1 MFPRLMART
10 TTSRKRIRQK
20 EFSSSG
26 VAGVQDGL
34 AAPTKLHYSVGLY
47 GLRLL
52 HDPEFNQFASRLED
66 QPGEIVTTT
75 MVVGFNKT
83 RHEVIQRIR
92 ENDFHHL

>member
-1 MFPRLMART
+1 MA
-10 TTSRKRIRQK
+10 SM
-20 EFSSSG
+20 G
-26 VAGVQDGL
+26 CV
-34 AAPTKLHYSVGLY
+34 
-47 GLRLL
+47 
-52 HDPEFNQFASRLED
+52 FASRLED

>member
-1 MFPRLMART
+1 MQRERMRWVIAHGTPEGQM
-10 TTSRKRIRQK
+10 
-20 EFSSSG
+20 
-26 VAGVQDGL
+26 
-34 AAPTKLHYSVGLY
+34 YGLY

-52 HDPEFNQFASRLED
+52 HDAEFDQFASRLED